1 MADDHRYDWL
11 DDDAVERVL
20 RGESVVAGC
29 VADTDT
35 DTSTDDGPD
44 KAARLAAERL
54 DAALRSLTA
63 PLPDG
68 PLPGEEAALAAF
80 REARA
85 AGAAPAAA
93 PPAAHRAR
101 PSGVVRS
108 FLRRRPLNAALA
120 LALAGCAVGGVAV
133 AAGTGVLPVPFGR
146 GAKEPAPATS
156 VTVAGGAQTETLAPG
171 TAGPRV
177 TPSPGASDGRRTA
190 EPDAYDTRRPG
201 TATPGGPT
209 DAPGRSPSATPSDGT
224 GDDKADKGKDRDKDS
239 DADNLGSRAWAARI
253 CREFLTNGKKR
264 GAAGKGVGEEEM
276 RSLERSAGGPG
287 AANLRTYCEE
297 VLSLFD
303 SSDSSGSSGDD
314 RAGVT
319 GGSLMGG
326 TRTVPRTRSRPH
338 TSLPLP
344 VPTPGV
350 TLSDPAAL

>member
-29 VADTDT
+29 VADTG
-35 DTSTDDGPD
+35 TSTDDGPG

-146 GAKEPAPATS
+146 GAKEPTPATS
-156 VTVAGGAQTETLAPG
+156 VTVAGGAETETLAP
-171 TAGPRV
+171 AAPGPRV
-177 TPSPGASDGRRTA
+177 TPSPGASGGRHSA
-190 EPDAYDTRRPG
+190 EPDAYGTRRPG

-209 DAPGRSPSATPSDGT
+209 DAPGRSPSATPSDAT
-224 GDDKADKGKDRDKDS
+224 GDDQADKGREKNS
-239 DADNLGSRAWAARI
+239 DADALGSRAWAARI

-264 GAAGKGVGEEEM
+264 GATGKGVGEEEM

-287 AANLRTYCEE
+287 AADLRTYCEE

-303 SSDSSGSSGDD
+303 SSGDAT
-314 RAGVT
+314 AGAT
-319 GGSLMGG
+319 GGSLTGG
-326 TRTVPRTRSRPH
+326 TPTVPRTRSLPR

-350 TLSDPAAL
+350 TLSDAAAL